1 MTAYLYP
8 DKDLG
13 LDRQYY
19 ILNDSGQTTV
29 GRHPFNDISILVAS
43 ISRYHAVIH
52 CNDGNYFLN
61 DRHSSNGTLLNSHRI
76 HTMKLLKEGDE
87 IYFGHACFI
96 FSFQPPGVFS
106 AGMSRNTHDSNVHI
120 VRDDGSSPATVI
132 STKLEIPQMEK
143 SLPSESTKSAESR
156 ASQRLAILYRLSSA
170 KISETN
176 IDDFLSLALG
186 LVFESLPADRAAVLL
201 CDSQSDFPKPVAVR
215 RRDDLIKPIGAPDAI
230 NISRTMVQQC
240 INQRLS
246 ILSRDTKADERFK
259 NSESLLMSGV
269 RTAMCVPLLTHDRVL
284 GALFVDSADT
294 VNCFGE
300 EDLSFLASIGLD
312 IAMTL
317 SNIKLTQEI
326 VRQARLAT
334 VGATIAGLSHNIK
347 NVLQLAKG
355 GLDLVQ
361 KALTEENFQSVKN
374 YWPLLQ
380 KGVTRMT
387 DLTQE
392 LLAFSSQ
399 NKPFLQP
406 TDVNALIT
414 DLAESLK
421 QTANDQLV
429 AVQTDLAE
437 GLPTY
442 MLDSDSLSKSIM
454 NLLTNAIDAMR
465 GIPGVIILSTRKID
479 DGSLKIVVSDNGPGI
494 PPDDLE
500 HIWEPFFSTKGTR
513 GTGLGLPM
521 TLKYVQDMNGVIDI
535 QTELGMGTSC
545 FITFPPSS
553 PDSSNT
559 KEQ

>member
-13 LDRQYY
+13 LERQYY

-52 CNDGNYFLN
+52 CNDGNYFLK

-87 IYFGHACFI
+87 VYFGHACFI
-96 FSFQPPGVFS
+96 FSFHPPGVFS
-106 AGMSRNTHDSNVHI
+106 AGTIRSTHDSNVHI

-132 STKLEIPQMEK
+132 STKLEIPQIEK

-201 CDSQSDFPKPVAVR
+201 CDAQSDFPKPVAVR

-317 SNIKLTQEI
+317 SNIKLAQEI

-392 LLAFSSQ
+392 LLAFSAQ

-421 QTANDQLV
+421 QTASDQLV

-494 PPDDLE
+494 PPNDLE

-521 TLKYVQDMNGVIDI
+521 TLKYVQDMNGIIDI
-535 QTELGMGTSC
+535 QTELGIGTSF